1 MNDIVSGIARIS
13 RRDFLRNTGLAGG
26 GLILAA
32 NFTACSKS
40 DAPAG
45 GSFAPNVY
53 VNLLE
58 SGDVEIVCHR
68 SEMGQGVRTSLM

>member
-1 MNDIVSGIARIS
+1 MSDIVSGIARIS

-32 NFTACSKS
+32 NFTACSKGG
-40 DAPAG
+40 APAAG

-58 SGDVEIVCHR
+58 SGDVEIV
-68 SEMGQGVRTSLM
+68 